1 MAAPRILAFAGSA
14 RKGSLN
20 KQVLAAAVEGARR
33 AGAEVTLVDLRDWP
47 MPIYDGDL
55 EAAEGL
61 PQNARRFKALM
72 KEHAGLLLGCPEYNS
87 SIPPLLKNTL
97 DWCSRIEAGER
108 PLACFDGKVA
118 GLVSASPGALGGMR
132 SLVVVRLM
140 LSNIRVLVLPEQAS
154 VPKADQVLDATGRIT
169 DDRLRTAVEGV
180 GARLASVVAKLAP

>member
-14 RKGSLN
+14 RKESLN
-20 KQVLAAAVEGARR
+20 KRVLAAAVEGARR
-33 AGAEVTLVDLRDWP
+33 AGAEVTHVDLRDWP
-47 MPIYDGDL
+47 MPLYDADL

-61 PQNARRFKALM
+61 PETTRRFKALM

-97 DWCSRIEAGER
+97 DWCSRIEPGER

-118 GLVSASPGALGGMR
+118 GLVSASPGALGGLR
-132 SLVVVRLM
+132 SLIVVRMM

-154 VPKADQVLDATGRIT
+154 VPKADQVLDADGRIT
-169 DDRLRTAVEGV
+169 DDKLRANVESV
-180 GARLASVVAKLAP
+180 GARLAAVLARLSA